1 MKAGN
6 VLVGS
11 NGSVCLA
18 DFGII
23 PTGSSGASNPSKQSK
38 QSRQS
43 KQSKQSSLHVVG
55 TPCWMAPEIVS
66 ESAYAAPVLFVAIM
80 N

>member
-38 QSRQS
+38 QS
-43 KQSKQSSLHVVG
+43 KQSSLHVVG

-66 ESAYAAPVLFVAIM
+66 DSAYAAPVLFVAIM

>member
-23 PTGSSGASNPSKQSK
+23 PTGSSGASK
-38 QSRQS
+38 QS

>member
-23 PTGSSGASNPSKQSK
+23 PTGSSGASKQSKQSK
-38 QSRQS
+38 QSR
-43 KQSKQSSLHVVG
+43 QSKQSSLHVVG

-66 ESAYAAPVLFVAIM
+66 DSAYAAPVLFVAIM